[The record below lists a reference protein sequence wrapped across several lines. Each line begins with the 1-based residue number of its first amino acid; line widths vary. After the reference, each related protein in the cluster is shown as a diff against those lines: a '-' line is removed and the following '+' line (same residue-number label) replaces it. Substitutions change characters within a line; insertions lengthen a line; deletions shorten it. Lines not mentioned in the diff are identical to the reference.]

1 MDIGKLQQVKVQ
13 LDHRQVL
20 KSPGSLP
27 ESAGPGQVH
36 HYLKVIID
44 SFHRGCAVV
53 SNQCAHLI
61 LSWPKAMKMH
71 IS

>member
-1 MDIGKLQQVKVQ
+1 MPEECVDIVKQQQVKVQ

-27 ESAGPGQVH
+27 ELGLEVFTGLGQAH

-61 LSWPKAMKMH
+61 LS
-71 IS
+71 